1 MLSCRETIFVT
12 MLRNFECECK
22 KRQMSCMLDISIFM
36 IIDHYHYQQHTC
48 HHHPHHNEYHHQQHH
63 KAGILQLI
71 QLPRMARV
79 RYQHIAKNGP
89 PLAHHCTTCNC
100 SLAVPV
106 CRRRHVLNST
116 HSALCTCEMCTR
128 QIHTVQVCKCAKG
141 ITSTKCLCKCAMWS
155 VSVKCAYTA
164 GVWCQSLQC
173 TVPLLQCVS
182 QCSQGLPASDLSLK
196 SPS

>member
-12 MLRNFECECK
+12 ILRNFECECK

-100 SLAVPV
+100 TLAVPV

-116 HSALCTCEMCTR
+116 HSALCTCELCTYKADPH
-128 QIHTVQVCKCAKG
+128 ISTKFKCAKG
-141 ITSTKCLCKCAMWS
+141 ITSTKCLCANVQC
-155 VSVKCAYTA
+155 
-164 GVWCQSLQC
+164 GV
-173 TVPLLQCVS
+173 
-182 QCSQGLPASDLSLK
+182 
-196 SPS
+196 